1 MEMLVMQDG
10 RKQVTADDTGN
21 ELLSICFHFSIP

>member
-1 MEMLVMQDG
+1 MEMLVMEDA

-21 ELLSICFHFSIP
+21 ELFSICFHFRIP